1 MRFLIVAASHACENG
16 TMSNSRIPPD
26 SDRYARLKAEL
37 DRPYRG
43 LRRTFYL
50 TFAASGAIGAFVFFF
65 RLLAGQAPESDLQNL
80 GLQLGVTGLFAWLW
94 WRGRDR

>member
-1 MRFLIVAASHACENG
+1 
-16 TMSNSRIPPD
+16 MSSPKIPPD
-26 SDRYARLKAEL
+26 SEYYARLKSEL

-65 RLLAGQAPESDLQNL
+65 RVLAGQNLESDLPNL
-80 GLQLGVTGLFAWLW
+80 ALQLGVTGLFAWLW